1 MTAYPYNPILVDMD
15 RFEADLCT
23 YLNAHALGEFKD
35 PGKITDRWAT
45 DKSIGHISLL
55 LATLAAGAHYSDV
68 EYPRRLELATD
79 FGNTERPERK
89 LLLTASSPQVI
100 SCSPSR
106 KFSLP
111 TFPGCHPSAFNSRQ
125 HIAEYGAVRR
135 CMGVTR
141 YDSSTGSNDGASY

>member
-1 MTAYPYNPILVDMD
+1 MESFATSFTTANRNLEVSGNLDSLGYPLSNNRFFHYYRVTAYPYNPILADMD

-68 EYPRRLELATD
+68 EYPQRLELATD
-79 FGNTERPERK
+79 FGKTE
-89 LLLTASSPQVI
+89 
-100 SCSPSR
+100 
-106 KFSLP
+106 
-111 TFPGCHPSAFNSRQ
+111 
-125 HIAEYGAVRR
+125 
-135 CMGVTR
+135 
-141 YDSSTGSNDGASY
+141 